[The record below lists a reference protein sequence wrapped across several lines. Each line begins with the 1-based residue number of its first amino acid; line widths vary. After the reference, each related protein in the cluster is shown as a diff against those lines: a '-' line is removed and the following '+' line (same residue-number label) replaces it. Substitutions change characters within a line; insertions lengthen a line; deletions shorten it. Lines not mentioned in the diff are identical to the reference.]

1 MPHCSVVVMD
11 RDEGMLRSDD
21 FLGEAVIPWD
31 LLYPPAG
38 KTHMANTATIKLS
51 GEKAKGHLTVSCAV
65 ANTAVGG
72 GGLRGTLAAAGKQA
86 FQQATTSKTSTAST
100 ASTTPPGMP
109 PPGLGL
115 TIKAEA
121 SAVLGPGQ
129 GVKIAD
135 AFDNVPD
142 VFTMGKGKLP
152 SKRSAKPPKWQLPV
166 ITFLLRPRLGC
177 DEWS

>member
-31 LLYPPAG
+31 LLYPQAG

-51 GEKAKGHLTVSCAV
+51 GKKAKGHLTVSCAV

-72 GGLRGTLAAAGKQA
+72 GGMRGTLAAAGKQA
-86 FQQATTSKTSTAST
+86 FQQAMTTAST

-109 PPGLGL
+109 PPGLGP
-115 TIKAEA
+115 TIKAKA

-152 SKRSAKPPKWQLPV
+152 SKRSANPLKWQYL
-166 ITFLLRPRLGC
+166 
-177 DEWS
+177 